1 LIKLQKFSTIGPTK
15 TIMITK
21 ITLVISI
28 ILQFVAA
35 VAAIRLTRVTKYNL
49 SWILITAGFL
59 LMAILR
65 IFELMP
71 VLDEKI
77 PIDMSLVYT
86 WVGLFTSLLFSIGVL
101 LIRRIFN
108 FIKRVEQTRRES
120 EKRIIN
126 AIIQTEEKERRRFAK
141 DLHDG
146 LGPLLS
152 TVKLS
157 VSTLNEMEKE
167 PDKKHIIQNAHLL
180 INESIKS
187 IKEISNNLSPHI
199 LNNFGIASAIKNFS
213 NKIVES
219 KAINISF
226 ESNAFDHRFDE
237 NIEVVLYR
245 VTCEL
250 INNTLKHANAK
261 NIDIVLTHQSKS
273 IILSYSDD
281 GIGFDVNETIYD
293 NATPKGMGFANIIS
307 RINTIKGKIEIDS
320 TRETGTKVLIHVKY

>member
-1 LIKLQKFSTIGPTK
+1 
-15 TIMITK
+15 MIIK

-28 ILQFVAA
+28 ILQVVAA
-35 VAAIRLTRVTKYNL
+35 VAAIRLTRLTKYNL
-49 SWILITAGFL
+49 AWILITAGFL
-59 LMAILR
+59 LMAVLR

-86 WVGLFTSLLFSIGVL
+86 WLGLFTSLLFSVGVL

-108 FIKRVEQTRRES
+108 FIKKVEQSRREA
-120 EKRIIN
+120 EKRLIN

-157 VSTLNEMEKE
+157 VSTLNEMENDT
-167 PDKKHIIQNAHLL
+167 DKKHIIQNADLI

-199 LNNFGIASAIKNFS
+199 LNNFGLASALKNFT
-213 NKIVES
+213 NKIQES
-219 KAINISF
+219 KAININF
-226 ESNAFDHRFDE
+226 DSNAFDQRYDE

-261 NIDIVLTHQSKS
+261 NIEILLTHQPKL
-273 IILSYSDD
+273 IIISYSDD
-281 GIGFDVNETIYD
+281 GIGFNVNEVIYD
-293 NATPKGMGFANIIS
+293 NANPTGMGYKNIIS
-307 RINTIKGKIEIDS
+307 RINTIKGKIEIES
-320 TRETGTKVLIHVKY
+320 NRETGTKILIRVKM

>member
-1 LIKLQKFSTIGPTK
+1 
-15 TIMITK
+15 MITK

-28 ILQFVAA
+28 ILQVVAA
-35 VAAIRLTRVTKYNL
+35 VAAIRLTRTTKYNL
-49 SWILITAGFL
+49 AWILITAGFL
-59 LMAILR
+59 LMAVLR
-65 IFELMP
+65 IFELIP

-77 PIDMSLVYT
+77 PIDMSIVYT
-86 WVGLFTSLLFSIGVL
+86 WLGLFTSLLFSVGVL

-108 FIKRVEQTRRES
+108 FIKKVEQSRREA
-120 EKRIIN
+120 EKRLIN

-157 VSTLNEMEKE
+157 VSTLNEMESD
-167 PDKKHIIQNAHLL
+167 PDKKHIIQNADLI

-199 LNNFGIASAIKNFS
+199 LNNFGLASALKSFT
-213 NKIVES
+213 NKIQES
-219 KAINISF
+219 KAISISF
-226 ESNAFDHRFDE
+226 DSNAFDQRFDE

-250 INNTLKHANAK
+250 ITNTLKHANAK
-261 NIDIVLTHQSKS
+261 NIEIVLTLQPKC
-273 IILSYSDD
+273 IIISYTDD
-281 GIGFDVNETIYD
+281 GIGFDVNGIVYE
-293 NATPKGMGFANIIS
+293 NASSKGMGYKNIIS
-307 RINTIKGKIEIDS
+307 RINTIKGKIDIES
-320 TRETGTKVLIHVKY
+320 NRGTGTKILIRVKI

>member
-1 LIKLQKFSTIGPTK
+1 
-15 TIMITK
+15 MIIK

-28 ILQFVAA
+28 ILQVVAA
-35 VAAIRLTRVTKYNL
+35 VAAIRLTRLTKYNL
-49 SWILITAGFL
+49 AWILITAGFL
-59 LMAILR
+59 LMAVLR

-86 WVGLFTSLLFSIGVL
+86 WLGLFTSLLFSIGVL

-108 FIKRVEQTRRES
+108 FIKKVEQSRREA
-120 EKRIIN
+120 EKRLIN

-157 VSTLNEMEKE
+157 VSTLNEMENDT
-167 PDKKHIIQNAHLL
+167 DKKHIIQNADLI

-187 IKEISNNLSPHI
+187 IKEISNNLSPHV
-199 LNNFGIASAIKNFS
+199 LNNFGLASALKNFT
-213 NKIVES
+213 NKIQES
-219 KAINISF
+219 KAININF
-226 ESNAFDHRFDE
+226 DSNAFDQRYDE

-261 NIDIVLTHQSKS
+261 NIEILLTHQPKL
-273 IILSYSDD
+273 IIISYSDD
-281 GIGFDVNETIYD
+281 GIGFNVNEVIYD
-293 NATPKGMGFANIIS
+293 NANPTGMGYKNIIS
-307 RINTIKGKIEIDS
+307 RINTIKGKIDIES
-320 TRETGTKVLIHVKY
+320 NRETGTKIQIRVKL